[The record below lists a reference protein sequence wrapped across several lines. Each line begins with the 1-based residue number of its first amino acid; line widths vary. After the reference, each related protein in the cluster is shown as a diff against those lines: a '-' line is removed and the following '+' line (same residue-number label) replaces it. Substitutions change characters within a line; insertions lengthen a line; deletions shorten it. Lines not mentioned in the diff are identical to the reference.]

1 MKKFSF
7 IFLTLILVIIA
18 CSKKIDN
25 QSSANLPPSDF
36 TISIDEIKPNAAKLS
51 WTSAK
56 DPEGKEI
63 KYTVILDNDT
73 VKKNSTITQIELN
86 NLIENKLYNFSVIAY
101 DPEGATSK
109 KSITFTSILLNIPT
123 AFDITLTQ
131 IGGSIA
137 SLKWTKSTI
146 VDNTTIKYDLYLNDS
161 LIKDNLAD
169 TVTDFNLTKLKE
181 FKTYNI
187 KIIAK
192 SIYNKTKTS
201 EKQFVTLADPSP
213 INLGLQMRLVSYSLI
228 KFVIDS
234 AIDIE
239 GQNIKYKVFLDN
251 VEVSSQLEPT
261 IKANKEYT
269 LRNLIELRNYVLKV
283 VAVDEADKS
292 INVSNTIV
300 TLKKPLSPITT
311 KTFVRTATGYTY
323 NLQTN
328 VNYKPGKI
336 NMYANGVLIA
346 TQPTS
351 INVVGG
357 NTISYTYP
365 LSIFTTEGNYSIA
378 ANLFWGDD
386 TELSNTATFNNYL
399 FYTSTPTS
407 VSVSEAKIDAV
418 SSDKPY
424 TIFFLNGIISPYST
438 FQIIEV
444 VFGEYNVPFTIFGTG
459 PSTGYLTQFTAALF
473 PLINAGPRT
482 GYVLMKDAAGYH
494 KLNFVFSYW

>member
-1 MKKFSF
+1 MQKFSLVF
-7 IFLTLILVIIA
+7 FTVLLVIIA
-18 CSKKIDN
+18 CSKKIET
-25 QSSANLPPSDF
+25 QSSTNLPPSDF
-36 TISIDEIKPNAAKLS
+36 TISIDELKPNAAKLT
-51 WTSAK
+51 WTPAR

-63 KYTVILDNDT
+63 KYMVILDNDT
-73 VKKNSTITQIELN
+73 LKKNSTNTQIELI
-86 NLIENKLYNFSVIAY
+86 NLIENKLYKLTVIAS
-101 DPEGATSK
+101 DPEGAVSK
-109 KSITFTSILLNIPT
+109 QSITFTSILLNIPT
-123 AFDITLTQ
+123 AFEITLTH

-137 SLKWTKSTI
+137 SVKWTRSSI
-146 VDNTTIKYDLYLNDS
+146 ADNTPIKYDFYLNDS
-161 LIKDNLAD
+161 LIRENLTD
-169 TVTDFNLTKLKE
+169 TVTNFNLTKLKE
-181 FKTYNI
+181 FTTYNV

-192 SIYNKTKTS
+192 SIYNKTKII
-201 EKQFVTLADPSP
+201 EKQFVTIADPSP
-213 INLGLQMRLVSYSLI
+213 INLGLQMKVVSYSLL

-261 IKANKEYT
+261 IIANKEYT

-283 VAVDEADKS
+283 VAIDEADKS
-292 INVSNTIV
+292 INVVNTIV
-300 TLKKPLSPITT
+300 TLKKPSIPITT
-311 KTFVRTATGYTY
+311 KTFTRTATGYIY
-323 NLQTN
+323 NLLTN
-328 VNYKPGKI
+328 VNYKPSKI

-346 TQPTS
+346 TPPTS
-351 INVVGG
+351 INVIGA

-365 LSIFTTEGNYSIA
+365 LSIFTAEGNYSIA

-399 FYTSTPTS
+399 FYTPTPTS
-407 VSVSEAKIDAV
+407 VSVSEAKIDAA
-418 SSDKPY
+418 SSEKPY
-424 TIFFLNGIISPYST
+424 TIFFLNGIISPFSS

-459 PSTGYLTQFTAALF
+459 PSTGYLTQFTSSLF

-494 KLNFVFSYW
+494 KLNFIFSYW